1 MNKKSKV
8 VKTYGAVH
16 KRRLPVILAVAV
28 ILVAAGIIIGMNI
41 YDEYHTYRSSE
52 ATEFETTAEEKNGL
66 LLTSET
72 KTLLGK
78 VYAGFTV
85 RDAES
90 GEPIYQCPDLYLV
103 RDLASISWGT
113 EEDSVLLTQKDG
125 SSVTYVRTGDRWEKV
140 SR

>member
-8 VKTYGAVH
+8 VKPYGAVH

-28 ILVAAGIIIGMNI
+28 VLVAAGIIIGMNI

>member
-1 MNKKSKV
+1 M
-8 VKTYGAVH
+8 
-16 KRRLPVILAVAV
+16 
-28 ILVAAGIIIGMNI
+28 AAGIIIGMNI

-52 ATEFETTAEEKNGL
+52 ATEFETTAEEKNGF

-85 RDAES
+85 RDAKS
-90 GEPIYQCPDLYLV
+90 GETIYQCPDLYLV
-103 RDLASISWGT
+103 RDLASIGWGA
-113 EEDSVLLTQKDG
+113 EEESVLLTQKDG
-125 SSVTYVRTGDRWEKV
+125 SSVIYVRAGDRWEKE

>member
-28 ILVAAGIIIGMNI
+28 VLVAAGIIIGMNI

-90 GEPIYQCPDLYLV
+90 GEPIYQYLV

>member
-16 KRRLPVILAVAV
+16 KKRLPVILAVAAV
-28 ILVAAGIIIGMNI
+28 LTVAGVIIGMNV

-78 VYAGFTV
+78 VYAGFTIK
-85 RDAES
+85 DAES
-90 GEPIYQCPDLYLV
+90 GGAIYQCPDLYLV

-113 EEDSVLLTQKDG
+113 EDTSVLLTQKDG
-125 SSVTYVRTGDRWEKV
+125 SSVIYVRAGNRWEKE

>member
-28 ILVAAGIIIGMNI
+28 VLVAAGIIIGMNI
-41 YDEYHTYRSSE
+41 YDEYHTYRSS
-52 ATEFETTAEEKNGL
+52 GL

>member
-1 MNKKSKV
+1 MC
-8 VKTYGAVH
+8 Y
-16 KRRLPVILAVAV
+16 
-28 ILVAAGIIIGMNI
+28 LVAKRF
-41 YDEYHTYRSSE
+41 D
-52 ATEFETTAEEKNGL
+52 
-66 LLTSET
+66 
-72 KTLLGK
+72 GK
-78 VYAGFTV
+78 GCLAMKVKHGKAL
-85 RDAES
+85 AES

>member
-16 KRRLPVILAVAV
+16 KRRLPVILAVAA

-52 ATEFETTAEEKNGL
+52 ATEFEMTAE
-66 LLTSET
+66 
-72 KTLLGK
+72 
-78 VYAGFTV
+78 
-85 RDAES
+85 
-90 GEPIYQCPDLYLV
+90 DLYLV
-103 RDLASISWGT
+103 RDLASISWGA
-113 EEDSVLLTQKDG
+113 EEESVVLTQKDG
-125 SSVTYVRTGDRWEKV
+125 SSVIYVRAGDRWEKE